1 MENYTWGQALSHA
14 MDKLFEVRRIASDE
28 DMNITID
35 KLNLPIVIRHDVCM
49 IPGISKKS
57 TLKELSKSKKKLSEL
72 RELTKNPENPAWH
85 WTVESLEHEIN
96 KALKLKLYN
105 FWFRFQEE

>member
-14 MDKLFEVRRIASDE
+14 FDRLFEVRRIASDE

-35 KLNLPIVIRHDVCM
+35 KLNLPVVIKHHVCM

-57 TLKELSKSKKKLSEL
+57 TLKELSKKKLSEL
-72 RELTKNPENPAWH
+72 REIAKNPAWH
-85 WTVESLEHEIN
+85 WPVESLEHEIN
-96 KALKLKLYN
+96 KALKLKLYD
-105 FWFRFQEE
+105 FWFRFEEE